1 MKIIIE
7 PVDMIDGRWLVNGKR
22 YEDMSE
28 EEKEIL
34 CKFFKVMK
42 LIIEK

>member
-1 MKIIIE
+1 
-7 PVDMIDGRWLVNGKR
+7 MIDGRWLVNGKR

-34 CKFFKVMK
+34 CKFFIKIPENLVNYP
-42 LIIEK
+42 LYF